1 MSCRHV
7 AGQDV
12 WCGCHWHATHSA
24 LNSPSGIPCTQV
36 CTDRDAGC
44 PHCCCLAPVWQDALH
59 HLGYVLP
66 LLMQLDFVGFPH
78 CCLPHSALVSLA
90 FRYLPYRCVDR
101 YSSKCAPPH
110 TLFQMS
116 SCTHLRL
123 KATELTPFFLSCA
136 HHLLG
141 CVPSKSRKCCCFNQ
155 LARPEAGLRSCNA
168 TVRI

>member
-1 MSCRHV
+1 MQARRWPRCL
-7 AGQDV
+7 V
-12 WCGCHWHATHSA
+12 WLPLACHSLCSQQPKWHSLYASMY
-24 LNSPSGIPCTQV
+24 
-36 CTDRDAGC
+36 RDAGC

-155 LARPEAGLRSCNA
+155 LARPEAGFRSCNT